1 MSVSSTIKKTQ
12 ITAHDAQCHSWHIS
26 SENTPASQRIEAT
39 PVGFEPTRGD
49 PIGLAGRRLNH
60 SAKVSFAI
68 EIDLP
73 QNCMHDKLDARRPR
87 DQRIARA
94 GARPPPA
101 RRGHP
106 PLPARF
112 RCSCATAPRRRQ
124 ERVAIRVVL
133 PRARCFVSNLPMVI
147 ATPTI
152 ITIRCFLFQTSVGT
166 TVGQTN

>member
-73 QNCMHDKLDARRPR
+73 QNCMHDKLDARRPH

-94 GARPPPA
+94 GARPPRAAWAPA
-101 RRGHP
+101 TSRAVPVQLRDRPTPPPGTSGHTGRAAEGPLFRVQP
-106 PLPARF
+106 PHGNRHPHDYY
-112 RCSCATAPRRRQ
+112 
-124 ERVAIRVVL
+124 
-133 PRARCFVSNLPMVI
+133 N
-147 ATPTI
+147 
-152 ITIRCFLFQTSVGT
+152 
-166 TVGQTN
+166 

>member
-94 GARPPPA
+94 GARPPP
-101 RRGHP
+101 RG
-106 PLPARF
+106 
-112 RCSCATAPRRRQ
+112 
-124 ERVAIRVVL
+124 
-133 PRARCFVSNLPMVI
+133 
-147 ATPTI
+147 
-152 ITIRCFLFQTSVGT
+152 VGT
-166 TVGQTN
+166 RHFPRGSGAAARPPHAAARNEWPYGSCCRGPVVSCPTSPW